1 MADSAAIPDVAHH
14 QEATRLVSPH
24 EHTPRNPRP
33 ADAPSAPPSSI
44 TQIEAK
50 VAQELSNLLSV
61 VAACGDRV
69 ATSPDVTAAARLD
82 LLALAGRVAHAII
95 DGRRRGVSLRRWI
108 SVNQTLSHL
117 EAAVRLLLPSGVD
130 VVLGLD
136 PKAGSV
142 HLAPGEL
149 HLVILNLVLDA
160 RARLGD
166 AGRLEIRSAHG
177 AGSEGES
184 VTITVDDRPREPH
197 RRPEMS
203 ENAQFGL
210 ATVRLIARDAG
221 GEVELSN
228 RSDGGCEV
236 RIALPARAS
245 QAS

>member
-166 AGRLEIRSAHG
+166 AGRLEIRSARG

-197 RRPEMS
+197 RRPERS
-203 ENAQFGL
+203 EN
-210 ATVRLIARDAG
+210 VK
-221 GEVELSN
+221 
-228 RSDGGCEV
+228 RS
-236 RIALPARAS
+236 RSTPARA
-245 QAS
+245 

>member
-1 MADSAAIPDVAHH
+1 
-14 QEATRLVSPH
+14 VSPH

-33 ADAPSAPPSSI
+33 ADPPSAPSLSI

-50 VAQELSNLLSV
+50 VAAELSNLLNV
-61 VAACGDRV
+61 VAACGERV

-108 SVNQTLSHL
+108 SVNQTISHL
-117 EAAVRLLLPSGVD
+117 EAAVRLLLPPD
-130 VVLGLD
+130 VSVALTLD
-136 PKAGSV
+136 PKAGTV

-166 AGRLEIRSAHG
+166 AGRLEIRSAHHDT
-177 AGSEGES
+177 AEGG
-184 VTITVDDRPREPH
+184 TAAITVDDSPRDP
-197 RRPEMS
+197 RRPSDVS
-203 ENAQFGL
+203 ENAHFGV

-221 GEVELSN
+221 GDVDVE
-228 RSDGGCEV
+228 RRGDGGCAV
-236 RIALPARAS
+236 CISLPARAS